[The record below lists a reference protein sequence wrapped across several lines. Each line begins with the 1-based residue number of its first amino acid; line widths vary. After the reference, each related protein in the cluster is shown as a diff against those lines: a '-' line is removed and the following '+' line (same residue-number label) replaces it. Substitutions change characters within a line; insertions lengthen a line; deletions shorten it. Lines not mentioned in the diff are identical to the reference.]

1 LKKILTFAILAT
13 TLLASSASAEFLT
26 FEFDTTAYQAGSDTT
41 TTAQSFTL
49 GFKID
54 KNLRAGIMQETGSTK
69 HTLAVA
75 PGTVTTSSYT
85 ATALNLEYAAM
96 QGSVNAII
104 GLNLGSLNTA
114 AIGPAAAGAY
124 LMTDIYAKT
133 SYNASK
139 TASLDLKLGYRM
151 LPITD
156 PAATPTFTNQNAPF
170 LKIGVSV
177 KF

>member
-1 LKKILTFAILAT
+1 MKKILTSAILAT

-41 TTAQSFTL
+41 TSAQSFTL
-49 GFKID
+49 GFKVD

-69 HTLAVA
+69 HTTAGGAV
-75 PGTVTTSSYT
+75 TNSSYT

-96 QGSVNAII
+96 EGSVNAII

-114 AIGPAAAGAY
+114 AIGPAAAGSF

-170 LKIGVSV
+170 VKIGVGI